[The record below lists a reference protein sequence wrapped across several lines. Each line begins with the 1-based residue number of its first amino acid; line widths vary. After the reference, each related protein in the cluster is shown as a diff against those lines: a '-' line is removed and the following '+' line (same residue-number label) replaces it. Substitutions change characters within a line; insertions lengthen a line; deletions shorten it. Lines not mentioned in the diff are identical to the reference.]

1 MSKYPAHKP
10 EISDETAQNGSSL
23 PASAPSG
30 DTGWVRIHGAR
41 VHNLKNIDASFP
53 RGTLAV
59 FTGLSGSG
67 KSSLAFD
74 TLYAEGQRRYIETFS
89 AYARNFLDNLERPDV
104 DKITGLSPV
113 ISIEQKTT
121 NKNPRS
127 TVGTVTEIY
136 DFLRLLYARAS
147 DAYSYVTGERMV
159 KYTEEKIIDLILES
173 YEGKKVMLLAPLV
186 RTRKGHYKELFESVR
201 KRGFLTVRVDGE
213 IREILPGLKLD
224 RYKNHDIEV
233 VVDKLIPHAKDLER
247 LKRSVARTLEMGN
260 GLMMLYLPSAPATTP
275 LPNGE
280 TANGQVRFLSKHLM
294 CPTSGISYRE
304 PAPHNFSFNSLQGA
318 CPKCKGLGYVNVV
331 DQEKV
336 IPDPNLSIRKGGLAP
351 LGKYRSALIFWCI
364 ETVLNKYEYTLDTP
378 ISELPEEVMD
388 EIFNGS
394 TERLRIPAATAHTT
408 DDYYVDFGGLVKYL
422 RQMSDDDMSAASRKW
437 AESFSSEQI
446 CPVCHGARLNREA
459 MSYRFADKA
468 IYELAA
474 MDISELYEWLAGV
487 EDKLTDKNRIIA
499 TEILKELRTRLRF
512 LLDVGLG
519 YLSLGRATMTLS
531 GGESQRIRLATQIG
545 SQLVNVLYIL
555 DEPSIG
561 LHQRDNVR
569 LIQSLRNLRD
579 TGNTVVVVEHDRDMM
594 MAADYIIDMGPGA
607 GRLGGE
613 VVYQGTPQQ
622 MLKEQ
627 TLTARYL
634 NNDLRI
640 EIPQERRKGNGLQLT
655 LSGARGNNLK
665 GVTATFP
672 LGTLTCITGVS
683 GSGKSTLIND
693 TLLPILSK
701 HFYRSLREPLAYD
714 SLDGIE
720 HIDKVVAVDQ
730 SPLGRTPR
738 SNPATYTGIF
748 SDIRALY
755 VGLPEAKI
763 RGYKPGRFS
772 FNVRGGRCETCK
784 GNGYKTIEMNFL
796 PDVYV
801 PCEHCH
807 GKRYNRETLEVRFK
821 GKSIADVLDMTV
833 NRAVEFFENVPHIQ
847 HKIKVLQDVG
857 LGYIKL
863 GQSSTT
869 LSGGE
874 SQRVKLATELAKRD
888 TGRTIYILDEPTT
901 GLHFEDIRVLLGVLQ
916 RLVDRGN
923 TVIVI
928 EHNLD
933 IVKAADYI
941 IDMGPEGG
949 RNGGTIVAMGTPEE
963 VAAAGVGHTA
973 PFLAA
978 ELAR

>member
-1 MSKYPAHKP
+1 MSKNPAHKP

-53 RGTLAV
+53 RGTLTV

-173 YEGKKVMLLAPLV
+173 YEGEKVMLLAPLV

-247 LKRSVARTLEMGN
+247 LKRSVARTLEIGN

-640 EIPQERRKGNGLQLT
+640 EIPQERRKGNGLQLS

>member
-1 MSKYPAHKP
+1 MSKNPAHKP

-53 RGTLAV
+53 RGTLTV

-173 YEGKKVMLLAPLV
+173 YEGEKVMLLAPLV

-213 IREILPGLKLD
+213 IREILPGMKLD

-714 SLDGIE
+714 SLGGIE